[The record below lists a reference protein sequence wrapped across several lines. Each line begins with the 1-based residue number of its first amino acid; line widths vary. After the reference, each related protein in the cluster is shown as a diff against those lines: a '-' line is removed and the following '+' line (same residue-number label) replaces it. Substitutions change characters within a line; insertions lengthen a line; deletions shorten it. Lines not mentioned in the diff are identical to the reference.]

1 MDDFIVF
8 SRSGGIGTI
17 TLNRPEVRV
26 LWSEAVAKQLELA
39 LNAVEFDD
47 TLRAT
52 VLTVAGPPSR
62 LRRVVEEHRPDG
74 DKAIIHEEW
83 DRLFETMCRLRK
95 PCVAAINSIAAGT
108 AFQVALLCDIRIAHA
123 RALMG
128 RPGWVRAPGG
138 LNGAVVEQDPFT
150 RIAANGHILSDN
162 LISADRCLELGL
174 INQIV
179 PEEDLLTEAFMLA
192 QNLPGVS
199 VSDRELPK
207 RRLWEL
213 SSHGFR
219 ARIEMSKRVYKDAYT
234 SASPTKAFKRIMENR
249 ATRTS

>member
-26 LWSEAVAKQLELA
+26 FWSEAVAKQLALA

-62 LRRVVEEHRPDG
+62 LKRVVEEHRPDG

-83 DRLFETMCRLRK
+83 DRLFETMCRLKK
-95 PCVAAINSIAAGT
+95 PCVAAINSIAAGS

-123 RALMG
+123 RALIG

-138 LNGAVVEQDPFT
+138 LNGAVIEHDQFT
-150 RIAANGHILSDN
+150 RIAANGHILSGN

-179 PEEDLLTEAFMLA
+179 PEEDLMTEAFMLA
-192 QNLPGVS
+192 QNIAGVS
-199 VSDRELPK
+199 TRDKDLPK

-219 ARIEMSKRVYKDAYT
+219 ARIELSKRVYKDAYK
-234 SASPTKAFKRIMENR
+234 SARPTKAFERLMENR
-249 ATRTS
+249 ATRAT

>member
-1 MDDFIVF
+1 MDDFIVL

-17 TLNRPEVRV
+17 TLNRPEDGVF
-26 LWSEAVAKQLELA
+26 WSKSVAKQLVLA

-47 TLRAT
+47 SLRAT

-62 LRRVVEEHRPDG
+62 LKRVVEEHRSDG
-74 DKAIIHEEW
+74 QKAIIHEEW
-83 DRLFETMCRLRK
+83 DRLFETMCRLKK
-95 PCVAAINSIAAGT
+95 PCVAAINSIAAGS

-179 PEEDLLTEAFMLA
+179 PEEDLVTEAFMLA
-192 QNLPGVS
+192 QNLPVS
-199 VSDRELPK
+199 VSDKELPK

-213 SSHGFR
+213 SSRSFR
-219 ARIEMSKRVYKDAYT
+219 ARIELSKRIYKDAYM
-234 SASPTKAFKRIMENR
+234 SASPARAFEKLMEKR
-249 ATRTS
+249 ATRAT

>member
-1 MDDFIVF
+1 MDDFIVLN
-8 SRSGGIGTI
+8 RSSGIGTI
-17 TLNRPEVRV
+17 TLNRPEVGV
-26 LWSEAVAKQLELA
+26 FWSKSVAKQLVLA

-47 TLRAT
+47 SLRAT

-62 LRRVVEEHRPDG
+62 LKRVVEEHRPDG
-74 DKAIIHEEW
+74 QKAIIHEEW
-83 DRLFETMCRLRK
+83 DRLFETMCRLKK
-95 PCVAAINSIAAGT
+95 PCVAAINSIAAGS

-179 PEEDLLTEAFMLA
+179 PEEDLVTEAFILA

-199 VSDRELPK
+199 ISDKDLPK

-213 SSHGFR
+213 SSHGLR
-219 ARIEMSKRVYKDAYT
+219 ARIEMSKRVYKDAYK
-234 SASPTKAFKRIMENR
+234 SASPTKAFKRLMENR
-249 ATRTS
+249 ATRAN